1 MNWVPMITLLNL
13 YLVLPRIMDMSKTRE
28 ESKCEDLFSWIHFSY
43 FELSF
48 SFSFTHSF
56 GTFAE
61 SISLSS
67 RVKSQARLVT
77 MRKIFLPFV
86 LCIDVSPSRLLPS

>member
-28 ESKCEDLFSWIHFSY
+28 ESKCEDLCSWIHFSY

-56 GTFAE
+56 GTL
-61 SISLSS
+61 LSQS
-67 RVKSQARLVT
+67 VYQVGLKARH
-77 MRKIFLPFV
+77 
-86 LCIDVSPSRLLPS
+86 DW